1 MAIIKGTAG
10 KDNLK
15 GGSNN
20 DKLYG
25 YEGEDTLNGGAGI
38 DTLIGG
44 TGSDVYIVDTTTDVI
59 IEYSGGGAH
68 DTVKSSVSYTLGAYV
83 NDLVLT
89 GSSNINGTGNELDN
103 IITGNSGRNVL
114 RGLAGNDQLNGS
126 NDKRSDT
133 LYGGVGNDS
142 LKGGS
147 KDKLYGG
154 AGNDRLVGSHVG
166 FFDNPDDTIYMDGGD
181 GNDYLYASHDAEMY
195 GGRGNDTIT
204 GGTSVYIDS
213 GDGDDLLDGDESTI
227 YGGKGNDTITGSYS
241 RLYGGEGDD
250 VLSGIAGMEGG
261 QGNDTLIGG
270 DWDSGFIFSKPTDGI
285 DTITNFAADIY
296 HKIYVS
302 ASGFGGGLVEGELL
316 PGQLQ
321 FGTSATE
328 ADDRF
333 IYDTSSGALYFDV
346 DGVLGTGSQVQLA
359 ILVGAPDLT
368 SSSIYVTS

>member
-10 KDNLK
+10 NDNLK
-15 GGSNN
+15 GGSRN

-25 YEGEDTLNGGAGI
+25 YEGKDTLNGGAGI

-44 TGSDVYIVDTTTDVI
+44 TGSDIYIVDTTTDVI

-68 DTVKSSVSYTLGAYV
+68 DTVQSSVSYTLGAYV

-103 IITGNSGRNVL
+103 IITGNRGRNVL
-114 RGLAGNDQLNGS
+114 RGLAGNDQLDGS

-133 LYGGVGNDS
+133 LYGGVGNDT
-142 LKGGS
+142 LIGGN

-154 AGNDRLVGSHVG
+154 TGNDRLIGSHVG

-204 GGTSVYIDS
+204 GGTSVYIDG

-227 YGGKGNDTITGSYS
+227 KGGKGNDTITGNYS
-241 RLYGGEGDD
+241 RLYGGDGDD
-250 VLSGIAGMEGG
+250 VLSGIAAMEGG
-261 QGNDTLIGG
+261 RGNDTLIGG

-285 DTITNFAADIY
+285 DTITNFAADKY

-316 PGQLQ
+316 LGQLQ
-321 FGTSATE
+321 FGTSAQE
-328 ADDRF
+328 LGNRF
-333 IYDTSSGALYFDV
+333 IYDASSGALYFDA
-346 DGVLGTGSQVQLA
+346 DGSVGTHKQIQLA
-359 ILVGAPDLT
+359 VLVGSPDLT
-368 SSSIYVTS
+368 ASSIYVTS